1 MTVLD
6 ADPHW
11 LTIQQLAE
19 EMGIGVDKIRARI
32 KDKKWPHRREGRM
45 IRFTPE
51 DVQDIKDLLY
61 VPPRRGR
68 QRK

>member
-32 KDKKWPHRREGRM
+32 KTKRWPCWRDGRT

-51 DVQDIKDLLY
+51 HIQHIKDIGH
-61 VPPRRGR
+61 VAPRGR
-68 QRK
+68 RK